1 MIKQLKHKTAEEVLS
16 LSTPKNIKNADF
28 VFDENEMY
36 SLTKENAEKAA
47 ACIKEDK
54 HYKSPSYKEYYENC
68 GKSLKDYFY
77 DEVYGILKRISSA
90 NSTRTPNK
98 DICVIA
104 EYILNNRTVFLSRLN
119 RGDVGLVEELA
130 EIEGLKRREFSLAS
144 KICEYLSELE
154 FGKAQYVISDSV
166 VRRILPYYLAYY
178 DIPCKKGLSVE
189 NISYSELVDLIFEL
203 LQKIPEK
210 LDCRELD
217 RILWYCYKND
227 SVRCAVACSLIA
239 KNADR

>member
-1 MIKQLKHKTAEEVLS
+1 MS
-16 LSTPKNIKNADF
+16 LSTPKNIKNAGF
-28 VFDENEMY
+28 VFDENGMY
-36 SLTKENAEKAA
+36 YLTKENAEKAA

-68 GKSLKDYFY
+68 GKSLKDYSY
-77 DEVYGILKRISSA
+77 DEIYGILKRISSA

-119 RGDVGLVEELA
+119 SGDVGLVEELV
-130 EIEGLKRREFSLAS
+130 EREGLKRREVSFAS
-144 KICEYLSELE
+144 KVCEYLSELE
-154 FGKAQYVISDSV
+154 FGKVQYVISDSV
-166 VRRILPYYLAYY
+166 IRRILPYYLTYY
-178 DIPCKKGLSVE
+178 DISHNNGLSVE

-239 KNADR
+239 KNADQ

>member
-1 MIKQLKHKTAEEVLS
+1 MS
-16 LSTPKNIKNADF
+16 LSTPKNIKNAGF
-28 VFDENEMY
+28 VFDENGMY
-36 SLTKENAEKAA
+36 SLIKKNAEKAA

-54 HYKSPSYKEYYENC
+54 HCKSPSYKEYYENC

-119 RGDVGLVEELA
+119 SGDIGLVEELV
-130 EIEGLKRREFSLAS
+130 EIDGLKRREVSFAS
-144 KICEYLSELE
+144 KVCEYLSELE

-166 VRRILPYYLAYY
+166 IRRILPYYLAYY

-189 NISYSELVDLIFEL
+189 NISYSELADLILKL

-210 LDCRELD
+210 LDCSELD

-239 KNADR
+239 KNTDR

>member
-1 MIKQLKHKTAEEVLS
+1 MS
-16 LSTPKNIKNADF
+16 LSTPKNIKNSDF
-28 VFDENEMY
+28 TFDKNGMY

-54 HYKSPSYKEYYENC
+54 QYKSPSYKEYYENC
-68 GKSLKDYFY
+68 GKSLKDYSH
-77 DEVYGILKRISSA
+77 DEIYGILKRISSA
-90 NSTRTPNK
+90 NSTRTPDK

-104 EYILNNRTVFLSRLN
+104 EYILNNRTAFLGRLN
-119 RGDVGLVEELA
+119 SGDVGLVEELV
-130 EIEGLKRREFSLAS
+130 EIKGLKRREFSFAS

-154 FGKAQYVISDSV
+154 LGKAQYVISDSV

-189 NISYSELVDLIFEL
+189 NISYSELADFILKL

-227 SVRCAVACSLIA
+227 SVRCAVACSLIE
-239 KNADR
+239 KRQTNKV

>member
-16 LSTPKNIKNADF
+16 LSTPKNIKNSDF
-28 VFDENEMY
+28 TFDENGMY

-68 GKSLKDYFY
+68 GKSLKDYSH
-77 DEVYGILKRISSA
+77 DEIYGILKRISSA
-90 NSTRTPNK
+90 NSTRTPDK

-104 EYILNNRTVFLSRLN
+104 EYILNNRTAFLNHLN
-119 RGDVGLVEELA
+119 SGDVGLVEELA

-154 FGKAQYVISDSV
+154 FGKVQYVISDSV
-166 VRRILPYYLAYY
+166 IRRILPYYLTYY
-178 DIPCKKGLSVE
+178 DISHNNGLSVE

-239 KNADR
+239 KNTDR